1 MEGENKIV
9 WEEIRQ
15 ARKPEFPLEIFPE
28 WIQELIK
35 DVHRNSGVAND
46 FTAGI
51 LLSVASACV
60 FDRFEVNI
68 KGRKQPLII
77 YSLIFGHSGSRKSAM
92 FSALRKPM
100 IDWTEIRNNEIR
112 KKNKEISEQIKIK
125 EGLQRREVNK
135 GNEDNAVRLSRE
147 ISELEEQK
155 QSYFPEDISDVT
167 LETLARIASS
177 SGNAAY
183 IFTDEASFIDVVCG
197 KLYSADGTANKNVI
211 LQGYDKGRVNIVRQG
226 YEVKGDIAIS
236 VCVAAQ
242 PSFLDKIKNSGDQGF
257 AQRCIFFNPDYDMSD
272 YDPET
277 AESVDWKL
285 MSQWQ
290 ALVSLLLES
299 GRRGDDCIT
308 MSPEAYSLYR
318 KFEKDMIAKMQLN
331 DNDTFKG
338 SLAKLHDKAARI
350 AGLLTLLGDDSCS
363 RTVTAETMQKAI
375 SFCKSYVS
383 PMAAYSLGL
392 VGDSLPEYLS
402 TLMKN
407 AIKDRG
413 EDKNTPVL
421 KSQLWQRCKNH
432 TRYLTSKNDE
442 GKKQFERDLSEL
454 CNRKLLQVIQE
465 QKEGR
470 GQRKVYIYIHPDF
483 KE

>member
-9 WEEIRQ
+9 WTEIRQ
-15 ARKPEFPLEIFPE
+15 ARKPEFPLQIFPD
-28 WIQELIK
+28 WLQDLIK
-35 DVHRNSGVAND
+35 DIHKNNGVAND
-46 FTAGI
+46 YTAGI
-51 LLSVASACV
+51 MLSVASACV
-60 FDRFEVNI
+60 FDRFEVDI

-77 YSLIFGHSGSRKSAM
+77 YSLIFGHSGSRKSAP
-92 FSALRKPM
+92 FSALRKPI
-100 IDWTEIRNNEIR
+100 IDWTETRNNER
-112 KKNKEISEQIKIK
+112 KKRNKDISEQIKIK
-125 EGLQRREVNK
+125 EGLQRREITK
-135 GNEDNAVRLSRE
+135 GHEDEAVRLSRE
-147 ISELEEQK
+147 ITELEEQK
-155 QSYFPEDISDVT
+155 EQYYPEDISDVT
-167 LETLARIASS
+167 LETLARIAGS

-226 YEVKGDIAIS
+226 YEVKGNIAIS

-242 PSFLDKIKNSGDQGF
+242 PSFLEKIKNSGDQGF

-277 AESVDWKL
+277 VESVDWKL
-285 MSQWQ
+285 MAQWQ
-290 ALVSLLLES
+290 ALVSALLES
-299 GRRGDDCIT
+299 GRRGDECIT

-318 KFEKDMIAKMQLN
+318 KFEKDTIGKMQLN

-350 AGLLTLLGDDSCS
+350 AGLLTLLESPAE
-363 RTVTAETMQKAI
+363 REVTAETMEKAI
-375 SFCKSYVS
+375 SFCRTYVS

-392 VGDSLPEYLS
+392 VGDSLPDYLS
-402 TLMKN
+402 TLIRN
-407 AIKDRG
+407 AVKDRG

-421 KSQLWQRCKNH
+421 KSQLWQHCKNYARYS
-432 TRYLTSKNDE
+432 TRKNDE
-442 GKKQFERDLSEL
+442 GKKQFEKDLSEL
-454 CNRKLLQVIQE
+454 CNRKLLQVIQDR
-465 QKEGR
+465 KDGSR
-470 GQRKVYIYIHPDF
+470 GQGKTYIYIHPDY

>member
-9 WEEIRQ
+9 WSEIRQ
-15 ARKPEFPLEIFPE
+15 ARKPDFPLQIFPD
-28 WIQELIK
+28 WLQDLIRDIHK
-35 DVHRNSGVAND
+35 NNGVAND
-46 FTAGI
+46 YTAGI
-51 LLSVASACV
+51 MLSVASACV
-60 FDRFEVNI
+60 FDRFEVDI

-77 YSLIFGHSGSRKSAM
+77 YSLIFGHSGSRKSAP
-92 FSALRKPM
+92 FSALRKPV

-112 KKNKEISEQIKIK
+112 RKNKDISEQIKIK
-125 EGLQRREVNK
+125 EGLQRREITK
-135 GNEDNAVRLSRE
+135 GHEDEAVRLSRE

-155 QSYFPEDISDVT
+155 EQYYPEDISDVT
-167 LETLARIASS
+167 LETLARIAGS

-211 LQGYDKGRVNIVRQG
+211 LQGYDKSRVNIVRQG
-226 YEVKGDIAIS
+226 YEVKGNIAIS

-242 PSFLDKIKNSGDQGF
+242 PSFLEKIKNSGDQGF

-277 AESVDWKL
+277 VESVQWQL

-290 ALVSLLLES
+290 ALVSALLES
-299 GRRGDDCIT
+299 GRRGDECIT

-318 KFEKDMIAKMQLN
+318 KFEKDTIGKMQLN

-350 AGLLTLLGDDSCS
+350 AGLLTLLESPS
-363 RTVTAETMQKAI
+363 EREVTAETMEKAI
-375 SFCKSYVS
+375 SFCRTYVS

-392 VGDSLPEYLS
+392 VGDSLPDYLS
-402 TLMKN
+402 TLIRN
-407 AIKDRG
+407 AVKDRG

-421 KSQLWQRCKNH
+421 KSQLWQHCKNYARYS
-432 TRYLTSKNDE
+432 TRKNDE
-442 GKKQFERDLSEL
+442 GKKQFEKDLSEL
-454 CNRKLLQVIQE
+454 CNRKLLQVIQDR
-465 QKEGR
+465 KDGSR
-470 GQRKVYIYIHPDF
+470 GQGKTYIYIHPDY

>member
-1 MEGENKIV
+1 MEGEHNLV
-9 WEEIRQ
+9 WQEITQ
-15 ARKPEFPLEIFPE
+15 TRKPEFPLQIFPD

-35 DVHRNSGVAND
+35 DIHKNNGIAND
-46 FTAGI
+46 YTAGI

-60 FDRFEVNI
+60 FDRFEVDI

-77 YSLIFGHSGSRKSAM
+77 YSLIFGHSGSRKSAP

-125 EGLQRREVNK
+125 EGLQRREITK
-135 GNEDNAVRLSRE
+135 GHEDEAVRLSRE

-155 QSYFPEDISDVT
+155 QQYYPEDISDVT
-167 LETLARIASS
+167 LETLARVAGS

-183 IFTDEASFIDVVCG
+183 IFTDEASFIDIVCG
-197 KLYSADGTANKNVI
+197 KLYGNDGVSNKNVI
-211 LQGYDKGRVNIVRQG
+211 LQGYDRGRVNIVRQG

-242 PSFLDKIKNSGDQGF
+242 LSFLEKIKNSGDQGF
-257 AQRCIFFNPDYDMSD
+257 AQRCIFFNPDYDMTD

-277 AESVDWKL
+277 AQSVDWKL
-285 MSQWQ
+285 MAQWQ
-290 ALVSLLLES
+290 AQVSTLLES
-299 GRRGDDCIT
+299 GRRGDECIT
-308 MSPEAYSLYR
+308 LSPEAYSLYR
-318 KFEKDMIAKMQLN
+318 KFEKDMISKMQLN

-375 SFCKSYVS
+375 SFCRTYVS

-392 VGDSLPEYLS
+392 VGDSLPDYLS
-402 TLMKN
+402 KLLNTIIQKKGEE
-407 AIKDRG
+407 KDSPALKADVWQDMR
-413 EDKNTPVL
+413 KYMRYNT
-421 KSQLWQRCKNH
+421 K
-432 TRYLTSKNDE
+432 KNDE
-442 GKKQFERDLSEL
+442 GKNQFEKDLSEL
-454 CNRKLLQVIQE
+454 
-465 QKEGR
+465 
-470 GQRKVYIYIHPDF
+470 
-483 KE
+483 

>member
-1 MEGENKIV
+1 MDEGNKIV
-9 WEEIRQ
+9 WTEIRQ
-15 ARKPEFPLEIFPE
+15 ARKPEFPLQIFPD
-28 WIQELIK
+28 WLQDLIRDIHK
-35 DVHRNSGVAND
+35 NNGVAND
-46 FTAGI
+46 YTAGI
-51 LLSVASACV
+51 MLSVASACV
-60 FDRFEVNI
+60 FDRFEVDI

-77 YSLIFGHSGSRKSAM
+77 YSLIFGHSGSRKSAP
-92 FSALRKPM
+92 FSALRKPI
-100 IDWTEIRNNEIR
+100 IDWTEIRNNERR
-112 KKNKEISEQIKIK
+112 KRNKDISEQIKIK
-125 EGLQRREVNK
+125 EGLQRREITK
-135 GNEDNAVRLSRE
+135 GHEDEAVRLSRE
-147 ISELEEQK
+147 ITELEEQK
-155 QSYFPEDISDVT
+155 EQYYPEDISVVT
-167 LETLARIASS
+167 LETLARIAGS

-226 YEVKGDIAIS
+226 YEVKGNIAIS

-242 PSFLDKIKNSGDQGF
+242 PSFLEKIKNSGDQGF

-277 AESVDWKL
+277 VESVQWQL

-290 ALVSLLLES
+290 ALVSALLES
-299 GRRGDDCIT
+299 GRRGDECIT

-318 KFEKDMIAKMQLN
+318 KFEKDTIGKMQLN

-350 AGLLTLLGDDSCS
+350 AGLLTLLESPS
-363 RTVTAETMQKAI
+363 EREVTAETMEKAI
-375 SFCKSYVS
+375 SFCRTYVS

-392 VGDSLPEYLS
+392 VGDSLPDYLS
-402 TLMKN
+402 TLIRN
-407 AIKDRG
+407 AVKDRG

-421 KSQLWQRCKNH
+421 KSQLWQHCKNYARYS
-432 TRYLTSKNDE
+432 TRKNDE
-442 GKKQFERDLSEL
+442 GKKQFEKDLSEL
-454 CNRKLLQVIQE
+454 CNRKLLQVIQDR
-465 QKEGR
+465 KDGSR
-470 GQRKVYIYIHPDF
+470 GQGKTYIYIHPDY

>member
-9 WEEIRQ
+9 WSEIRQ
-15 ARKPEFPLEIFPE
+15 ARKPEFPLQIFPD
-28 WIQELIK
+28 WLQDLIK
-35 DVHRNSGVAND
+35 DIHKNNGVAND
-46 FTAGI
+46 YTAGI
-51 LLSVASACV
+51 MLSVASACV
-60 FDRFEVNI
+60 FDRFEVDI

-77 YSLIFGHSGSRKSAM
+77 YSLIFGHSGSRKSAP
-92 FSALRKPM
+92 FSALRKPV

-112 KKNKEISEQIKIK
+112 RKNKDISEQIKIK
-125 EGLQRREVNK
+125 EGLQRREITK
-135 GNEDNAVRLSRE
+135 GHEDEAVRLSRE

-155 QSYFPEDISDVT
+155 EQYYPEDISDVT
-167 LETLARIASS
+167 LETLARIAGS

-226 YEVKGDIAIS
+226 YEVKGNIAIS

-242 PSFLDKIKNSGDQGF
+242 PSFLEKIKNSGDQGF

-277 AESVDWKL
+277 VESVQWQL

-290 ALVSLLLES
+290 ALVSALLES
-299 GRRGDDCIT
+299 GRRGDECIT

-318 KFEKDMIAKMQLN
+318 KFEKDTIGKMQLN

-350 AGLLTLLGDDSCS
+350 AGLLTLLESPS
-363 RTVTAETMQKAI
+363 EREVTAETMEKAI
-375 SFCKSYVS
+375 SFCRTYVS

-392 VGDSLPEYLS
+392 VGDSLPDYLS
-402 TLMKN
+402 TLIRN

-421 KSQLWQRCKNH
+421 KSQLWQHCKNYARYS
-432 TRYLTSKNDE
+432 TRKNDE
-442 GKKQFERDLSEL
+442 GKKQFEKDLSEL
-454 CNRKLLQVIQE
+454 CNRKLLQVIQDR
-465 QKEGR
+465 KDGSR
-470 GQRKVYIYIHPDF
+470 GQGKTYIYIHPDY

>member
-9 WEEIRQ
+9 WAEIRQ
-15 ARKPEFPLEIFPE
+15 ARKPEFPLQIFPD
-28 WIQELIK
+28 WLQELIK
-35 DVHRNSGVAND
+35 DIRKNSGVAND
-46 FTAGI
+46 YTAGI

-60 FDRFEVNI
+60 FDRFEVDI

-77 YSLIFGHSGSRKSAM
+77 YALIFGHSGSRKSAP
-92 FSALRKPM
+92 FSALRKPV

-112 KKNKEISEQIKIK
+112 RKNKDISEQIKIK
-125 EGLQRREVNK
+125 EGLQRREITK
-135 GNEDNAVRLSRE
+135 GHEDEAVRLSRE
-147 ISELEEQK
+147 ITELEEQK

-167 LETLARIASS
+167 LETLARIAGS

-197 KLYSADGTANKNVI
+197 KLYSAEGTANKNVI
-211 LQGYDKGRVNIVRQG
+211 LQGYDRGRVNIVRQG

-277 AESVDWKL
+277 VQSVSWQL

-290 ALVSLLLES
+290 ALVSALLES
-299 GRRGDDCIT
+299 GRRGDECIT

-350 AGLLTLLGDDSCS
+350 AGLLTLLNDSSS
-363 RTVTAETMQKAI
+363 RTVTAETMEKAI
-375 SFCKSYVS
+375 LFCKTYVS

-392 VGDSLPEYLS
+392 VGDSLPDYLS
-402 TLMKN
+402 TLMRN
-407 AIKDRG
+407 AVKDRG
-413 EDKNTPVL
+413 EDKETPVL
-421 KSQLWQRCKNH
+421 KSQLWQHCKNYSRYS
-432 TRYLTSKNDE
+432 TRKNDE
-442 GKKQFERDLSEL
+442 GKKQFEKDLSEL
-454 CNRKLLQVIQE
+454 CNRKLMQVIQDR
-465 QKEGR
+465 KDGSR
-470 GQRKVYIYIHPDF
+470 GQGKTFIYIHPDW

>member
-1 MEGENKIV
+1 MEGEHNLV
-9 WEEIRQ
+9 WQEITQ
-15 ARKPEFPLEIFPE
+15 TRKPEFPLQIFPD

-35 DVHRNSGVAND
+35 DIHKNNGIAND
-46 FTAGI
+46 YTAGI

-60 FDRFEVNI
+60 FDRFEVDI

-77 YSLIFGHSGSRKSAM
+77 YSLIFGHSGSRKSAP

-125 EGLQRREVNK
+125 EGLQRREITK
-135 GNEDNAVRLSRE
+135 GHEDEAVRLSRE

-155 QSYFPEDISDVT
+155 QQYYPEDISDVT
-167 LETLARIASS
+167 LETLARVAGS

-183 IFTDEASFIDVVCG
+183 IFTDEASFIDIVCG
-197 KLYSADGTANKNVI
+197 KLYGNDGVSNKNVI
-211 LQGYDKGRVNIVRQG
+211 LQGYDRGRVNIVRQG

-242 PSFLDKIKNSGDQGF
+242 LSFLEKIKNSGDQGF
-257 AQRCIFFNPDYDMSD
+257 AQRCIFFNPDYDMTD

-277 AESVDWKL
+277 AQSVDWKL
-285 MSQWQ
+285 MAQWQ
-290 ALVSLLLES
+290 AQVSTLLES
-299 GRRGDDCIT
+299 GRRGDECIT
-308 MSPEAYSLYR
+308 LSPEAYSLYR
-318 KFEKDMIAKMQLN
+318 KFEKDMISKMQLN

-375 SFCKSYVS
+375 SFCRTYVS

-392 VGDSLPEYLS
+392 VGDSLPDYLS
-402 TLMKN
+402 KLLNTIIQKKGEE
-407 AIKDRG
+407 KDSPALKADVWQDMR
-413 EDKNTPVL
+413 KYMRYNT
-421 KSQLWQRCKNH
+421 K
-432 TRYLTSKNDE
+432 KNDE
-442 GKKQFERDLSEL
+442 GKNQFEKDLSEL
-454 CNRKLLQVIQE
+454 CQRKLIQIIQE
-465 QKEGR
+465 KTGR
-470 GQRKVYIYIHPDF
+470 GKGKTLIFVHPSY
-483 KE
+483 KA